1 MKSKYFKTNKI
12 VKIINFIIIL
22 LFNIILYLHISSTK
36 KYNRNLLLKIKN
48 YEKNTTITEKIIKEF
63 RNINSNNILINNNHF
78 IKQKMPDIT
87 VILIIFNQAHCL
99 HKALRS
105 IQNQSIKNIEIIII
119 DDCSID
125 NSIALINNY
134 QKQDNRIIL
143 IKHEINLGKIKSRTD
158 GIKIATGKYITVLDG
173 DDAFIHK
180 DILLHSLYI
189 ANLGDLDIVEFKM
202 IAYKRGKYRIWHN
215 RYHIK
220 TNEIVYQPKL
230 RTKFFLL
237 SEDHR
242 IYPVQNRNLCGK
254 IIKNIILK
262 KIINNIGAKYT
273 EDYILNYEDTIM
285 AVSLFQIAKSYYYMK
300 ENGYYY
306 SKDDKKKIKFNNK
319 KKSNPKKNVIT
330 GMDQVKYLQFLIEKT
345 KNNKLERQ
353 LIFHEIMMI
362 NYYLNF
368 YKYINHD
375 YEMVYNIINKMIKS
389 RFLSKNQKDQLLYIM
404 NQLKEKEKK
413 KKYIITSNE

>member
-1 MKSKYFKTNKI
+1 MI
-12 VKIINFIIIL
+12 
-22 LFNIILYLHISSTK
+22 
-36 KYNRNLLLKIKN
+36 
-48 YEKNTTITEKIIKEF
+48 
-63 RNINSNNILINNNHF
+63 
-78 IKQKMPDIT
+78 
-87 VILIIFNQAHCL
+87 
-99 HKALRS
+99 
-105 IQNQSIKNIEIIII
+105 
-119 DDCSID
+119 
-125 NSIALINNY
+125 LINNY

-306 SKDDKKKIKFNNK
+306 SKDDKKKIKFNN
-319 KKSNPKKNVIT
+319 I
-330 GMDQVKYLQFLIEKT
+330 DHDLQFRRSSSLKIEGEENENSKNGNEHHINIKDLNKRFFIHKQPKT
-345 KNNKLERQ
+345 PNERKNFNNLVSKENNLNKNNNLFFNNIIPSPILNNNKKTNNNN
-353 LIFHEIMMI
+353 
-362 NYYLNF
+362 NYYLL
-368 YKYINHD
+368 KK
-375 YEMVYNIINKMIKS
+375 III
-389 RFLSKNQKDQLLYIM
+389 F
-404 NQLKEKEKK
+404 
-413 KKYIITSNE
+413 ITIFN